1 LPYALASDG
10 NVSIEAQLSDMTR
23 AEFDAK
29 ATTLLMDQPLEG
41 VSEAAFQRATGIV
54 GLPGISILVF
64 EGGRGVTVTIT
75 AEGDAASQLEAA
87 IDIAEAALAS

>member
-1 LPYALASDG
+1 
-10 NVSIEAQLSDMTR
+10 
-23 AEFDAK
+23 
-29 ATTLLMDQPLEG
+29 
-41 VSEAAFQRATGIV
+41 V

-64 EGGRGVTVTIT
+64 GGGRGVTVTIT